1 MRIPVFASAAFL
13 FLMPPAEAKD
23 AIRGPVEAEV
33 VRVVDGDT
41 LAVRA
46 EIWLGQTVDVD
57 VRLAGI
63 DAPELRGKCPQEREG
78 AARAR
83 DYLARLSDGGPVRLT
98 NIKRDK
104 FGGRV
109 IANVSND
116 ATPDFSAALRARG
129 LARGYDGDK
138 RGSWCELAGGDG
150 VRG

>member
-1 MRIPVFASAAFL
+1 MRARFLVSLAVLMAAS
-13 FLMPPAEAKD
+13 PAEAKD
-23 AIRGPVEAEV
+23 VLRGPVEAEV
-33 VRVVDGDT
+33 LRVVDGDT